1 MLTNRPTINLT
12 VLSNCIA
19 THPTPR
25 PSILNSNL
33 YPISPMIRY
42 IIIKRIETGKTNIG
56 VRPLS
61 GYLSDKLSIKNLVDT
76 TFTVII
82 TIPTVKPQQMI
93 QQIANQTHSRC
104 GL

>member
-1 MLTNRPTINLT
+1 
-12 VLSNCIA
+12 
-19 THPTPR
+19 
-25 PSILNSNL
+25 
-33 YPISPMIRY
+33 MIRY

-82 TIPTVKPQQMI
+82 TIPTVKPQ
-93 QQIANQTHSRC
+93 
-104 GL
+104 